1 MNKTL
6 NEKTLLEVAEF
17 YKVLSDYTRL
27 KIVYLLCNGELCVGE
42 IEEAI
47 GMSQTA
53 VSYQLKMLRQA
64 HLVKYY
70 RKGQNVFYSID
81 DEHVSEIINKTI
93 EHISE

>member
-1 MNKTL
+1 M
-6 NEKTLLEVAEF
+6 LLRVSEF

-27 KIVYLLCNGELCVGE
+27 KIVYMLLNGELCVSE
-42 IEEAI
+42 IEQKI

-70 RKGQNVFYSID
+70 RKGQNVYYSID
-81 DEHVSEIINKTI
+81 DEHVSAIINLTV
-93 EHISE
+93 EHITHE

>member
-1 MNKTL
+1 MEKKI
-6 NEKTLLEVAEF
+6 NEKTLLEVSEF

-27 KIVYLLCNGELCVGE
+27 KIVYLLTKGELCVGE

-81 DEHVSEIINKTI
+81 DDHINEIIKMTI

>member
-1 MNKTL
+1 MNKKT
-6 NEKTLLEVAEF
+6 NDKTLLEVSEF

-27 KIVYLLCNGELCVGE
+27 KIVYLLCNGELCVSE

-81 DEHVSEIINKTI
+81 DEHVSKIINMTI